1 MVSLMVAIPNI
12 PQNIFFIILAA
23 IAVIGLIFL
32 IIQWRRVRVAT
43 TNVNFL
49 EKQAELRKIELVE
62 KDMESYGMMNHK
74 ASTNDDE
81 KLVLTKV
88 YASDT
93 MQKVGYLNS
102 EINNRVDHLES
113 TTEYQKI
120 QNLLTDIGDKEE
132 ELEKKSEKFKRGNIF
147 DLS

>member
-1 MVSLMVAIPNI
+1 MVGLMVTIPNI
-12 PQNIFFIILAA
+12 PQNIFLIILAA
-23 IAVIGLIFL
+23 IAVVGLIFL

-49 EKQAELRKIELVE
+49 EKQAELRKVELVE
-62 KDMESYGMMNHK
+62 KDMESHGLKNHK
-74 ASTNDDE
+74 ASTEDDE
-81 KLVLTKV
+81 KLFLIKE
-88 YASDT
+88 YNSDT
-93 MQKVGYLNS
+93 MQKVRYLNS

-132 ELEKKSEKFKRGNIF
+132 ELEKKSERFKRGNIF
-147 DLS
+147 

>member
-1 MVSLMVAIPNI
+1 MVAIPNI

-23 IAVIGLIFL
+23 IAVVGLIFL

-62 KDMESYGMMNHK
+62 KDMESYGTMNHK
-74 ASTNDDE
+74 ASKNDDE
-81 KLVLTKV
+81 KLVLTKE

-93 MQKVGYLNS
+93 MQKVRYLNS

-120 QNLLTDIGDKEE
+120 QNLLTDIGNKED
-132 ELEKKSEKFKRGNIF
+132 ELEKKSERFKRGNTF
-147 DLS
+147 